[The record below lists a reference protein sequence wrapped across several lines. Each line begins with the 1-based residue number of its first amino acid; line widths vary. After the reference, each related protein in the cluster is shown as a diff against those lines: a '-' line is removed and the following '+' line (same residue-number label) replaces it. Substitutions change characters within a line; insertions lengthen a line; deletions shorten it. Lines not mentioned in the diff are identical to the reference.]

1 MYDFPP
7 GLYTDVRVE
16 KVFETE
22 INFIQEDLQGCR
34 IREHETAFIRIF
46 DGKRWYYA
54 STTDHGQI
62 QEEIDTLAAL
72 AGSAGGQGTLAGH
85 PVVEKFPVSTG
96 EFLQFT
102 AGKILPWFQKRRK
115 SGS

>member
-34 IREHETAFIRIF
+34 IREHETAFIRIL
-46 DGKRWYYA
+46 
-54 STTDHGQI
+54 TV
-62 QEEIDTLAAL
+62 
-72 AGSAGGQGTLAGH
+72 SAGITHQLPITGRFKKRLIPWRLWPGVRADRARWPGTR
-85 PVVEKFPVSTG
+85 
-96 EFLQFT
+96 
-102 AGKILPWFQKRRK
+102 W
-115 SGS
+115 

>member
-16 KVFETE
+16 KVFETK
-22 INFIQEDLQGCR
+22 IDFLQEDLKECR
-34 IREHETAFIRIF
+34 IREHEAAFIRVF
-46 DGKRWYYA
+46 DGKRWYYT
-54 STTDHGQI
+54 STTDRGVFRDRCFGGFGRDYRRTGHG
-62 QEEIDTLAAL
+62 
-72 AGSAGGQGTLAGH
+72 SRP

-96 EFLQFT
+96 EYLQFT
-102 AGKILPWFQKRRK
+102 AGKSIASIPKGKR